1 MSEQL
6 IEKEFINRA
15 ECPPYFDVEQE
26 FFIIDSDNLRDV
38 KTKLYGY
45 SVQDSGIYDN
55 ENLTETAA
63 AALNGCGVYVYI
75 CVVGGG
81 ITIQQDFNGSYGIYL
96 FKKDNYFALSN
107 SFLRL
112 LEHLKTKYP
121 LSLNRDYADTLLVN
135 GLVGCAYTE
144 TAVNEIALM
153 AKNSVITIDIETKA
167 LKIDYIDY
175 KENSV
180 ELDSAEGM
188 KILDN
193 WAKRQTTTIRNLAA
207 KTNQITVDLS
217 GGFDT
222 RMTLALLLMSGI
234 DLNKIRI
241 NSANDNLHCHPE
253 DYEIASSIADYFG
266 FKLNNSGAW
275 SEQAVPYSLSD
286 IINIAFYTKLTF
298 HKEMYFKYRKYAVKR
313 YRFSGAGGEIIRS
326 YPNESA
332 QDYLNHE
339 VNGANKY
346 SKIIA
351 KEMSDAISRLISDI
365 YKAMQE
371 KYKIKDSN
379 SIDCPWHLYEETRC
393 RSHYGKASVESYFSN
408 VYDLNPLIDPDLCRI
423 KLCTSECSDNR
434 LLLALIYTRYCPK
447 LLDFK
452 IEGGRSI
459 SQETIRFAQEINKK
473 FPIDKSVFDKTVR
486 TDFNV
491 ELSDQS
497 VIDTLNNGEK
507 RGAVQWGEPDKYLK
521 RVFDSNSFRSLF
533 CTYFDDEIYR
543 FADKWVTNHNFFP
556 MRECYAVIGL
566 TKVIEDI
573 MVSNGSRNSLV
584 QSLDNFIERDYYSTE
599 INIDDLKNYITAR
612 IDIKIFGDNPDLEL
626 VSTSD
631 DSMKMHK
638 PEWLQKGG
646 LGYTI
651 ESCKGY
657 LSLVFKSSTG
667 GRLTVN
673 LLGRD
678 VRDGKNNRIPYW
690 IHYYDVRYNN
700 EAVFDG
706 IKSAWHDKPLRLE
719 SQVKAGEHI
728 MLYVE
733 FSSVPHKSNR
743 VKIT

>member
-1 MSEQL
+1 MIL
-6 IEKEFINRA
+6 I
-15 ECPPYFDVEQE
+15 
-26 FFIIDSDNLRDV
+26 
-38 KTKLYGY
+38 
-45 SVQDSGIYDN
+45 
-55 ENLTETAA
+55 
-63 AALNGCGVYVYI
+63 
-75 CVVGGG
+75 
-81 ITIQQDFNGSYGIYL
+81 L
-96 FKKDNYFALSN
+96 F
-107 SFLRL
+107 
-112 LEHLKTKYP
+112 
-121 LSLNRDYADTLLVN
+121 
-135 GLVGCAYTE
+135 
-144 TAVNEIALM
+144 
-153 AKNSVITIDIETKA
+153 
-167 LKIDYIDY
+167 
-175 KENSV
+175 
-180 ELDSAEGM
+180 
-188 KILDN
+188 
-193 WAKRQTTTIRNLAA
+193 
-207 KTNQITVDLS
+207 
-217 GGFDT
+217 
-222 RMTLALLLMSGI
+222 LMSGI

-241 NSANDNLHCHPE
+241 NSATDKLHTHAE

-266 FKLNNSGAW
+266 FKLNNNGAW

-298 HKEMYFKYRKYAVKR
+298 HKEMYFKHRKYAVKR
-313 YRFSGAGGEIIRS
+313 YRISGAGIVRS
-326 YPNESA
+326 YPNKSA
-332 QDYLNHE
+332 QDFLKLE
-339 VNGANKY
+339 ANIANRY
-346 SKIIA
+346 SKTIA
-351 KEMSDAISRLISDI
+351 KEISDSINSLISDA
-365 YKAMQE
+365 YKIIQE
-371 KYKIKDSN
+371 KYKIEDNN
-379 SIDCPWHLYEETRC
+379 SINCPEYLYWETRC

-408 VYDLNPLIDPDLCRI
+408 VYDLTPLIDSDLCRI
-423 KLCTSECSDNR
+423 KRHTAEGSDNDY
-434 LLLALIYTRYCPK
+434 LMALMFTRYCPK

-452 IEGGRSI
+452 VEGGRSI

-543 FADKWVTNHNFFP
+543 FADKWVTNHNYFP

-584 QSLDNFIERDYYSTE
+584 QSLDDFIERDYYSTE

-657 LSLVFKSSTG
+657 LSLMFKSSTG